1 MRRLRVWLGTILVGE
16 LAQDEAGRLRFQY
29 DPIYLATPDAR
40 PISVSL
46 PTTEATFEERACL
59 PFFDGLLPES
69 LQRTTVA
76 KALGVSENNTFSLLD
91 RLGGEVAGALAFL
104 HEGEDPAPVAPAQ
117 PAAPLEDS
125 ALAELLAE
133 LPARPLLAGSR
144 GLRLSLAG
152 AQSKLPVCLMD
163 GRICL
168 PAPGQPTTHILKPA
182 IQGLKG
188 STENEAFVM
197 MLAAELGL
205 PVANVEARTLAVE
218 GNRGSFLLVERYDRL
233 VQGGRVQ
240 RLHQEDFCQ
249 ALGVPSS
256 RKYQSEGGPGFKA
269 CFDLLRRIST
279 VPGPDLARLLDLA
292 IFNAVAGNA
301 DAHAKNLSLLH
312 TAEGVRLAPFYDL
325 LCTAHYPH
333 LETAFA
339 MRIGDQNAFE
349 RLGLL
354 AWRQFSQ
361 RAGLGFPLVRR
372 RILDLGER
380 TPEACRKTRARLTG
394 RGLDEAVLEAL
405 ERRIAERA
413 RGMMQRIHLD
423 DHLPTGPDHEL

>member
-1 MRRLRVWLGTILVGE
+1 MRRLKVWLGAILVGE

-29 DPIYLATPDAR
+29 DPAYLAAPEAR

-46 PTTEATFEERACL
+46 PKTETTFEERACL

-104 HEGEDPAPVAPAQ
+104 HEGEKPTPAAPARSS
-117 PAAPLEDS
+117 APLEDA

-152 AQSKLPVCLMD
+152 AQSKLPVCLRD

-205 PVANVEARTLAVE
+205 PVAKVEARVLE
-218 GNRGSFLLVERYDRL
+218 GNRGAFLLVERYDRL
-233 VQGGRVQ
+233 IQGDRVL

-292 IFNAVAGNA
+292 VFNAVAGNA
-301 DAHAKNLSLLH
+301 DAHAKNLSLLY
-312 TAEGVRLAPFYDL
+312 TGEGVRLAPFYDL

-333 LETAFA
+333 LEAAFA

-349 RLGLL
+349 RLGIL
-354 AWRQFSQ
+354 AWKQFSQ

-380 TPEACRKTRARLTG
+380 TPEACRKTRARLAG
-394 RGLDEAVLEAL
+394 RGLDDVTLEAL
-405 ERRIAERA
+405 ETRIMERA
-413 RGMMQRIHLD
+413 RGTMRRINLA
-423 DHLPTGPDHEL
+423 GEA